1 MKAQNIFW
9 RLCFC
14 CFCGFLFCL
23 LNGSFSIA
31 EETET
36 QKIIENSLYQGRF
49 PWYSPKDKSIIFL
62 PPAEEAPAKETKNNS
77 PKTNSPL
84 LWLYWGAMTLI
95 ILVFSLLV
103 FWAIFKII
111 LENRLKVLPDKDAA
125 NEQRRLDA
133 LVPEVQDHIHDLLK
147 EAMDAI
153 DRNDFKKAI
162 IFYFSYLLVKLDEYH
177 YIRLHRGK
185 TNFDYALEISAQTG
199 LADIYCQVSDL
210 FDKTYYGAF
219 SISQSD
225 FKQIWQL
232 RDLFQELLL
241 SEQIVSQPATL
252 DNQPDKSAESNRQE
266 PEIANAEIIVN
277 AEIVHEQPPKSL
289 INQVETKNED
299 SSILNNHDVQE
310 KKSSEL
316 FKHLG
321 IFLSIILLMS
331 TGCQKNW
338 KEEYEEVLPRI
349 FYEQSINGDTLF
361 RSVCHSRGMQTEFM
375 KRVPETLND
384 YDSVVWYAEFSIF
397 QAPLDSN
404 SRLFASTTSSL
415 TTPQNSSV
423 SRSSNNKS
431 SQQRE
436 TSYIEYYEN
445 WLKAKAGRT
454 LILVDINSPCDR
466 DFWNE
471 MLQIAPSEH
480 ENWVKSKLPTI
491 SYFEKKQKSFEIFEK
506 KEKKNNIVNSPS
518 SNWFQLELLEK
529 IHEPSGLNGDPSWT
543 KFISSDYSSSFIYK
557 ILPGKDME
565 VVLSI
570 EEIPFLCRKRV
581 GESQILLFSSPQLFL
596 NYYLLK
602 RDHQL
607 LLERLINQLK
617 SPQKILL
624 VRANGGFPQSEN
636 IQSSEPYYSIWKYS
650 PFSILAWHM
659 ILLILLISFALFPI
673 FGRPKTI
680 PDSELNDFSKHIN
693 AYGSLIQK
701 TNQSNWAIRQIERF
715 RKNSR

>member
-14 CFCGFLFCL
+14 CFCGFLICL
-23 LNGSFSIA
+23 LNESSSMA
-31 EETET
+31 EENET
-36 QKIIENSLYQGRF
+36 QKIIENKLYQGRF
-49 PWYSPKDKSIIFL
+49 PWYSPQDKSLVFL
-62 PPAEEAPAKETKNNS
+62 PPAEEVPEREMKDDS
-77 PKTNSPL
+77 SKTNSPL

-95 ILVFSLLV
+95 ILVLSLIV
-103 FWAIFKII
+103 FWAIFKIV
-111 LENRLKVLPDKDAA
+111 LETRLKILPDKDAA
-125 NEQRRLDA
+125 NQQRRLDA

-147 EAMDAI
+147 EALDAI

-162 IFYFSYLLVKLDEYH
+162 IFYFSYLLVKLDEHH

-185 TNFDYALEISAQTG
+185 TNFDYALEIPAQTG
-199 LADIYCQVSDL
+199 LAAIYSQVSEL
-210 FDKTYYGAF
+210 FDKTYYGTF

-225 FKQIWQL
+225 FEQIWQL

-252 DNQPDKSAESNRQE
+252 DNQAANSAESNVMQE
-266 PEIANAEIIVN
+266 TEIVN
-277 AEIVHEQPPKSL
+277 AEIVDEQPPESL
-289 INQVETKNED
+289 INQAETKNED
-299 SSILNNHDVQE
+299 SSILNNNDVQE
-310 KKSSEL
+310 KKPSDL

-321 IFLSIILLMS
+321 IFLSVILLMS

-349 FYEQSINGDTLF
+349 YYEQSINGDTLF
-361 RSVCHSRGMQTEFM
+361 RSVCHSRGMQTDPR
-375 KRVPETLND
+375 KRVPETLDD

-397 QAPLDSN
+397 QENLDSN
-404 SRLFASTTSSL
+404 SRLFVSTTSSL
-415 TTPQNSSV
+415 TTPENSDI
-423 SRSSNNKS
+423 SRSSNKNS
-431 SQQRE
+431 TQQTE

-454 LILVDINSPCDR
+454 LILVDINSPCNN

-471 MLQIAPSEH
+471 MLKITPEEH
-480 ENWVKSKLPTI
+480 KNWVKSNI
-491 SYFEKKQKSFEIFEK
+491 SSMSYFEMKQKSFEIFEK
-506 KEKKNNIVNSPS
+506 KEKKNDIVNSSS
-518 SNWFQLELLEK
+518 SNWFQLELLKK

-543 KFISSDYSSSFIYK
+543 KSISSDYSSSFIYK

-570 EEIPFLCRKRV
+570 EEIPFLCRKKV

-624 VRANGGFPQSEN
+624 VRGNGGFPQSDN
-636 IQSSEPYYSIWKYS
+636 IQRFEPYYSIWKYS

-659 ILLILLISFALFPI
+659 ILLVLLISFALFPI
-673 FGRPKTI
+673 FGRPKAI